1 MMIYLAISLRK
12 KYQTQNGR
20 AKVTGF
26 EVESLLTIGLFI
38 NVNYWLFAY
47 RLIEPRIVSV
57 RSVSSYVDSSSI
69 LLVEI
74 VNGNIYIYI
83 YTCKTSLKI
92 RESGKNG
99 LVIRPGI
106 FIYALS
112 TTFLNI
118 YRKLI
123 PSEC

>member
-57 RSVSSYVDSSSI
+57 RSVSSYVDSSST

-74 VNGNIYIYI
+74 VNGNIYI

-123 PSEC
+123 PNEC

>member
-1 MMIYLAISLRK
+1 MIYLAISLRK

-57 RSVSSYVDSSSI
+57 RSVSSYVDSSST

-74 VNGNIYIYI
+74 VNGNIYI

-123 PSEC
+123 LNEC

>member
-1 MMIYLAISLRK
+1 MIYLAISLRK

-57 RSVSSYVDSSSI
+57 RSVSSYVDSSST

-74 VNGNIYIYI
+74 VNGNIYI

>member
-57 RSVSSYVDSSSI
+57 RSVSSYVDSSST

-74 VNGNIYIYI
+74 VNGNIYI

-123 PSEC
+123 LNEC

>member
-12 KYQTQNGR
+12 KSQTQNGR

-57 RSVSSYVDSSSI
+57 RSVSSYVDSSST

-74 VNGNIYIYI
+74 VNGNIYI

>member
-1 MMIYLAISLRK
+1 MMIYLTISLRK

-57 RSVSSYVDSSSI
+57 RSVSSYVDSSST

-74 VNGNIYIYI
+74 VNGNIYIY
-83 YTCKTSLKI
+83 TRVKH
-92 RESGKNG
+92 R
-99 LVIRPGI
+99 
-106 FIYALS
+106 
-112 TTFLNI
+112 
-118 YRKLI
+118 
-123 PSEC
+123 

>member
-12 KYQTQNGR
+12 KSQTQNGR

-57 RSVSSYVDSSSI
+57 RSVSSYVDSSST

-74 VNGNIYIYI
+74 VNGNIYI

-123 PSEC
+123 PNEC

>member
-57 RSVSSYVDSSSI
+57 RSVSSYVDSSST

-74 VNGNIYIYI
+74 VNGNIYI